1 MRPRG
6 VEVKNLVKTG
16 ELRPACPLCGATLTE
31 APEEWGLAH
40 YWCPKCKL
48 PFIKERVRELAAGE
62 RPFAVGDRVLVAGPP
77 GQVVGEVIEAA
88 TPYEMPDLGPESVS
102 HQAKQIMH
110 EWRVDFLVVIR
121 HKHDGQLVGFFAL
134 RHPGGWR
141 DLRGQ
146 NLQIARV
153 WQG

>member
-1 MRPRG
+1 MKR
-6 VEVKNLVKTG
+6 N
-16 ELRPACPLCGATLTE
+16 PACPLCGAVLTE
-31 APEEWGLAH
+31 APEEWGPAH
-40 YWCPKCKL
+40 YWCAKCEL
-48 PFIKERVRELAAGE
+48 PFIKARVRELAAGE

-121 HKHDGQLVGFFAL
+121 HEHDGQLVGFFAL
-134 RHPGGWR
+134 HHPGGWR

-146 NLQIARV
+146 DLQIARMRK
-153 WQG
+153 G

>member
-1 MRPRG
+1 M
-6 VEVKNLVKTG
+6 NLS
-16 ELRPACPLCGATLTE
+16 PACPLCGAALTDARE
-31 APEEWGLAH
+31 DWGLAY
-40 YWCPKCKL
+40 YWCPKCDL
-48 PFIKERVRELAAGE
+48 PFIKERVRKLARGE

-88 TPYEMPDLGPESVS
+88 TAYEMPGLGPASAS

-121 HKHDGQLVGFFAL
+121 HEHAGQLVGFFAL
-134 RHPGGWR
+134 HHPSGWR

-146 NLQIARV
+146 DLQITRV
-153 WQG
+153 GN

>member
-1 MRPRG
+1 M
-6 VEVKNLVKTG
+6 NQS
-16 ELRPACPLCGATLTE
+16 PACPLCSAVLTE

-40 YWCPKCKL
+40 YWCPKCEL
-48 PFIKERVRELAAGE
+48 PFIKARVRELAAGE

-121 HKHDGQLVGFFAL
+121 HEHYGQMVGFFAL
-134 RHPGGWR
+134 HHPGGWR

-146 NLQIARV
+146 DLQIARV
-153 WQG
+153 GNG

>member
-1 MRPRG
+1 
-6 VEVKNLVKTG
+6 VKDLVKTA
-16 ELRPACPLCGATLTE
+16 ELSPACPLCGAALTE
-31 APEEWGLAH
+31 APEDWGPAH
-40 YWCPKCKL
+40 YWCPKCEL
-48 PFIKERVRELAAGE
+48 PFIKARVRELAAGE
-62 RPFAVGDRVLVAGPP
+62 RPFAVGDRVLVTGPP

-121 HKHDGQLVGFFAL
+121 HEHDGQMVGFFAL
-134 RHPGGWR
+134 HHPGGWR

-146 NLQIARV
+146 DLQIARV
-153 WQG
+153 RKG